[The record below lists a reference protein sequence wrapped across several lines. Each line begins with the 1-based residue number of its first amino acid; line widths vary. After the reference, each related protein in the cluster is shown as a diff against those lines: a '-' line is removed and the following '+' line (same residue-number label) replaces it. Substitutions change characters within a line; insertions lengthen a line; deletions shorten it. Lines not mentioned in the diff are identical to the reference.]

1 MELMMNI
8 NRGEIWLIDFNP
20 TIGREQAGVRPAL
33 ILSVNEFN
41 NSMASKVIAMPLT
54 SKNKGIPLDVE
65 LVPPDGGINKNSYI
79 KCEDLRSLSKNR
91 LIEKWGT
98 ITELKLSEVESKVK
112 LLLGL

>member
-1 MELMMNI
+1 MNI

-20 TIGREQAGVRPAL
+20 TIGREQTGVCPAL

-41 NSMASKVIAMPLT
+41 NSFASKVIALPLT

-65 LVPPDGGINKNSYI
+65 ITPPDGGIIKNSYI

-91 LIEKWGT
+91 LIEKWG
-98 ITELKLSEVESKVK
+98 IISDMELSEVEDKVK
-112 LLLGL
+112 LMLGLLS

>member
-1 MELMMNI
+1 MNI

-41 NSMASKVIAMPLT
+41 NSLASKVIALPLT

-65 LVPPDGGINKNSYI
+65 ITPPDGGIIKNSYI

-91 LIEKWGT
+91 LIEKWGI
-98 ITELKLSEVESKVK
+98 ITDVKLSEVEDKVK